1 MYAAP
6 QRSRIPADA
15 SNMTETGVLTARI
28 DAAVAAAIADLGRAR
43 TILSDAMS
51 RLLATFT
58 RLRSQ
63 LAEEHQL
70 FEQTLAR
77 VNGTGPGGGGLVGV
91 LRDVLSRFV
100 DDMVRI
106 GASSVKIMVELEA
119 LRRHTQRVSTN
130 GVKIEQIA
138 GATRI
143 LSLNARI
150 EAQRIG
156 SAGAVFRVVA
166 DEIKLL
172 AIEAGELSKAV
183 RNALTVQS
191 TSLAN
196 TSAAVSQLAASD
208 LDQAVVSHQHLD
220 DTIAKLSEMSAESLR
235 ILARI
240 QGETDAALQALQFED
255 MMTQLLQSVIT
266 KLESVRTACRTGNP
280 AALTERPSPV
290 TQQSLDAGSVELF

>member
-1 MYAAP
+1 
-6 QRSRIPADA
+6 
-15 SNMTETGVLTARI
+15 MTETGVLTARI